1 MRFQKLMELLNADVL
16 TKYDGQDFECKCACS
31 SDLMSDVLAFSKE
44 KTILLTGLNNIQVIR
59 TAEMMDIKVV
69 VFVRG
74 KKPAQELI
82 DYADSKD
89 IILIATDNAMYE
101 ASGILYSNG
110 LGVTK
115 NESSL

>member
-1 MRFQKLMELLNADVL
+1 MRLRKIIELLNADFI
-16 TKYDGQDFECKCACS
+16 TKDNGQDFECSCACS

-69 VFVRG
+69 IFVRG
-74 KKPAQELI
+74 KMPSDEI
-82 DYADSKD
+82 SCYAHEKD
-89 IILIATDNAMYE
+89 IIVLATNIAMYE

-110 LGVTK
+110 LGCVK
-115 NESSL
+115 